1 MIPVDHDAAAH
12 RFSAQLN
19 GERAV
24 LDYTLAAGVM
34 TITHT
39 GVPKPIEGRGIAGEL
54 MRQALSAARSNGWR
68 VVAACSYAAAYLEK
82 HPEEAPR
89 DDARQHE
96 SDLLDEALDESFP
109 ASDPP
114 AVGRSS

>member
-12 RFSAQLN
+12 RFSTQLN

-39 GVPKPIEGRGIAGEL
+39 GVPKPIE
-54 MRQALSAARSNGWR
+54 
-68 VVAACSYAAAYLEK
+68 
-82 HPEEAPR
+82 
-89 DDARQHE
+89 DAE
-96 SDLLDEALDESFP
+96 SR
-109 ASDPP
+109 AS
-114 AVGRSS
+114 